1 MKGIPHE
8 HLQELEVSMSSNYIL
23 NKQKLKVVDNALM
36 IGLIYA
42 RKTI

>member
-1 MKGIPHE
+1 
-8 HLQELEVSMSSNYIL
+8 MSSNYIL